1 MKQISVPY
9 AIEKRVVD
17 ILIRNGNYWISTTE
31 IANSLPD
38 KREYKREYVYS
49 VLHNFLN
56 RQVSNIRPHTLI
68 TGDFVYMCKS
78 HGKDFWCLRFNKIP
92 EIESRWGLA
101 ITQRNCKKNHE
112 QTAIRTVV
120 TPIVN
125 ILKEPIINKAI
136 STAFISITPI
146 AREIYFGSLTAKS
159 LYAVWN
165 TLYDSLKTVE
175 LEDVERATYET
186 TKEVGEDIWT
196 DYQTD
201 LVFESGNLKSSIKP
215 EYQDM
220 VRDVLHIAVKKITEG
235 EISIVE
241 QALQSL

>member
-1 MKQISVPY
+1 MNFISVPH
-9 AIEKRVVD
+9 AGNVETRVVHF
-17 ILIRNGNYWISTTE
+17 LHRRGPYWISTRK
-31 IANSLPD
+31 IADFLGD
-38 KREYKREYVYS
+38 KREHVYS
-49 VLHNFLN
+49 ALQNLLN
-56 RQVSNIRPHTLI
+56 RQVYNIRPQTVI
-68 TGDFVYMCKS
+68 EGDFVYMCKS
-78 HGKDFWCLRFNKIP
+78 HGKDFWRLRFDKIP

-101 ITQRNCKKNHE
+101 ITQRNRKKNQE
-112 QTAIRTVV
+112 QTAIRTIV
-120 TPIVN
+120 TPIVK

-136 STAFISITPI
+136 TTAFISITPI

-175 LEDVERATYET
+175 LEDVERTTYET
-186 TKEVGEDIWT
+186 AKDVGENIWT

-220 VRDVLHIAVKKITEG
+220 AREVLRTAVNKITEG